1 MEQYVLETVTANG
14 HDRNGPDVEDD
25 TFDMYTVNY
34 TTRGPSRGTRW
45 YNCRICG
52 LSYPKDQVVLKG
64 GSAYCTPLK
73 HYLEMD
79 PSRKAKD
86 F

>member
-1 MEQYVLETVTANG
+1 MEQYVQETVTNSG
-14 HDRNGPDVEDD
+14 HDRNGPDAAGTEY
-25 TFDMYTVNY
+25 TMYTVNY
-34 TTRGPSRGTRW
+34 TTRGPARGVRW
-45 YNCRICG
+45 YNCKICG
-52 LSYPKDQVVLKG
+52 LSYPQDKVVLKG
-64 GSAYCTPLK
+64 GAAYCTPLK